1 LLRNFKILLAKF
13 CYFGFFVRSL
23 RKQNFIVFIFSKKYF
38 LFITNLIKNFT
49 KYELKIACSKFREE
63 IHVLEPEPQGAKTSY
78 WSPNKVWA
86 AVAALVA
93 PALGQKQESDALI
106 FISLKAVLRSRSRSR
121 KEPQLLPE
129 PEPEP

>member
-1 LLRNFKILLAKF
+1 MYVRYVSKI
-13 CYFGFFVRSL
+13 S
-23 RKQNFIVFIFSKKYF
+23 SF
-38 LFITNLIKNFT
+38 LFFRKSTSSSLPTNLIKNFT
-49 KYELKIACSKFREE
+49 KYELKIACSKFRDHYT

-106 FISLKAVLRSRSRSR
+106 FISLKAFMNKIFIAKSIYYENPNDFSIS
-121 KEPQLLPE
+121 Q
-129 PEPEP
+129 